1 MKPRTALAILTYV
14 DAARPAAVGQRLPDA
29 IASLE
34 HTSYRDPVFVVD
46 DGSTGSDHLKYL
58 ASLDSAR
65 FTVVRRPANGGISRA
80 KNTCLRILAQT
91 GAEIL
96 FLAEDDIL
104 FREGWED
111 AYGEA
116 MRRSAIQHFSWYES
130 APGNVVMACNG
141 TLVTMT
147 AGLLGLLMTFTQEA
161 VRRVGGFKVLPHRYG
176 FEHINWTYRAIQAG
190 LAPFGADIVES
201 FRYIRRSDRPS
212 SLDVSEILAGAEANR
227 ASGYEITR
235 LCEPLQE

>member
-14 DAARPAAVGQRLPDA
+14 DAARPAAVGQRLPEA

-34 HTSYRDPVFVVD
+34 RTSYRDPVFVVD
-46 DGSTGSDHLKYL
+46 DGSTCSDHLEYL
-58 ASLDSAR
+58 SSLDNAR
-65 FTVVRRPANGGISRA
+65 YTVVRRPVNGGISRA
-80 KNTCLRILAQT
+80 KNTCLRLLAQT

-104 FREGWED
+104 FHEGWQG

-116 MRRSAIQHFSWYES
+116 MRRSAIHHFSWYEA
-130 APGNVVMACNG
+130 APGNLIMACNG
-141 TLVTMT
+141 FLVTMT

-176 FEHINWTYRAIQAG
+176 FEHINWTYRAIHAG
-190 LAPFGADIVES
+190 LAPFGADIYRS
-201 FRYIRRSDRPS
+201 SRYVQRSDRPS
-212 SLDVSEILAGAEANR
+212 SLDVSEILTGAEANR
-227 ASGYEITR
+227 APGYEITR
-235 LCEPLQE
+235 LYEPLEE